1 MFRDILNSDTLD
13 TFFSLSSYVK
23 VLIFSISC
31 QHSEVIAAL
40 YL

>member
-1 MFRDILNSDTLD
+1 MFKDILNSDTLD
-13 TFFSLSSYVK
+13 AFFSSYVK

-31 QHSEVIAAL
+31 QMPEVIAAL